1 MGAIWHPTAHHRNYN
16 TTTQDTGWSHKVQPL
31 EYNSGMTWVEEQI
44 TFLQRR
50 RKASVVGLSAGLMCQ
65 LCGLFVFINGG
76 SVLAA
81 YGLFLIVFNGAA
93 IGFHWSELV
102 RVRRVLQILQMLRSE
117 RALWEQL

>member
-44 TFLQRR
+44 RLLQRQ
-50 RKASVVGLSAGLMCQ
+50 RKASASGLFAGLVCQ
-65 LCGLFVFINGG
+65 LCALFVFINGG
-76 SVLAA
+76 SVMAA
-81 YGLFLIVFNGAA
+81 YSLLLIVFNGAA
-93 IGFHWSELV
+93 VGIHWNELV
-102 RVRRVLQILQMLRSE
+102 YVSRALQMLRSE